1 MKNFNKIFGIVVL
14 TVLGSII
21 FSTYTQA
28 ASVGPA
34 VCSVSPA
41 SATMPQSSSLLFTV
55 TSDRPSVSG
64 DYVYVTAKEFSKGVY
79 SDLYTGKVFPIG
91 ASSLD
96 FRVYA
101 ENTAEAGSKTFK
113 VYCTTGCPMFGCPS
127 GGSAEVLGSATV
139 NLSITGDNVEAGP
152 VVSIPPVTPPET
164 LVPPVTNTAGKVKLT
179 ETKDLFASMFPKS
192 VCRQGA
198 SGCRG
203 GFGSNSSGMVP
214 ISVMLSGN
222 TASLIGGEMIELP
235 GGSNTAH
242 PRLFD
247 LSNPLAPVDSK
258 LSGEI
263 RSGGAYDTYGD
274 FGSSLRI
281 GGVAYSKDKKIWG
294 ITDSQGNLYIWK
306 DGKRYKEGLDNSP
319 IQGIVK
325 VGYSYIMVTVKGD
338 AYDVTNGM
346 KFVESFVDLEGQT
359 KEIFELV
366 PAPSGFPKLPYG
378 EKVVLGNDEFI
389 LTLNTSSQAGRTR
402 KMSVHSVNS
411 SNIVAEHDLPPYLG
425 GPLPGGY
432 NSHSS
437 ERWGTISV
445 SGGAYVYLL
454 RSPAWASGTDPKLY
468 GAQKLTL
475 YKFDFSTKKITE
487 VVKEVSLSPGYIVAN
502 TAFGTNTS
510 NPGIVVSSSK
520 SSDGEVKMEVYLVS
534 DLIQGKGVNTLSN
547 SPVLQN
553 KMGMDIASFS
563 IGNTTYVYSKD
574 GKVYKLEFDPSSGSA
589 TTPSPGSG
597 VPYYP
602 KTPDQPEV
610 AGCPGGT
617 VYQTSAGSLCVSSS
631 GGVTTTTTFNF
642 DNTVV
647 QAGCF
652 GWNAYSTSTGIKCAN
667 YSSAVNSTNVENKN
681 GYNLGASTLRDGSIG
696 EAVKELQ
703 RFLNSELSLSLAVDG
718 KMGPNTVEAVK
729 QWQSAHGLVSD
740 GLVGP
745 KTKAVMNAL

>member
-1 MKNFNKIFGIVVL
+1 MDKKFIILTGLLVVIITSLIVPP
-14 TVLGSII
+14 I
-21 FSTYTQA
+21 YTEA

-34 VCSVSPA
+34 ACSVSPA
-41 SATMPQSSSLLFTV
+41 SASMSQSSSLLFTV

-79 SDLYTGKVFPIG
+79 SSLNVGKVIPIG

-113 VYCTTGCPMFGCPS
+113 VYCSTGCPMSGCPS

-139 NLSITGDNVEAGP
+139 SLNITGSNISGGDVVPVEPGENVP
-152 VVSIPPVTPPET
+152 TPVTSN
-164 LVPPVTNTAGKVKLT
+164 VSGKVKLT
-179 ETKDLFASMFPKS
+179 DFKDLFGSMFPSS
-192 VCRQGA
+192 VCRQGLKN
-198 SGCRG
+198 CRG
-203 GFGSNSSGMVP
+203 GFGAGSSGMAP
-214 ISVMLSGN
+214 LSVMLSGGE
-222 TASLIGGEMIELP
+222 ASLVGGEMIELP

-247 LSNPLAPVDSK
+247 LTNPLLPVDSR

-263 RSGGAYDTYGD
+263 RSGGAYDTHGD
-274 FGSSLRI
+274 FGSSLRVV
-281 GGVAYSKDKKIWG
+281 GVAYSKDRKIWA
-294 ITDSQGNLYIWK
+294 ISDSQGNYYVWK
-306 DGKRYKEGLDNSP
+306 DGKRYKQSLLNGGP

-325 VGYSYIMVTVKGD
+325 AGYSYILFDMRED
-338 AYDVTNGM
+338 AYDITNGM
-346 KFVESFVDLEGQT
+346 KFVESYVSLEGT
-359 KEIFELV
+359 EKEVHELV
-366 PAPSGFPKLPYG
+366 SAPSGFPKLPYG

-402 KMSVHSVNS
+402 EISVHSVNS
-411 SNIVAEHDLPPYLG
+411 LNIIAEHNLPSYLG
-425 GPLPGGY
+425 GSLPGGF
-432 NSHSS
+432 SS
-437 ERWGTISV
+437 YSLERWGTIPV
-445 SGGAYVYLL
+445 SGGEYIYFL
-454 RSPAWASGTDPKLY
+454 RSLAHGSAVDPKLY

-487 VVKEVSLSPGYIVAN
+487 VVKEVSLSPGLIVAN
-502 TAFGTNTS
+502 TAFGANTA
-510 NPGIVVSSSK
+510 NPGIVVISRSSS
-520 SSDGEVKMEVYLVS
+520 EQLKMQVYLVS
-534 DLIQGKGVNTLSN
+534 DLIQGKGADTLYN
-547 SPVLQN
+547 SPILAN
-553 KMGMDIASFS
+553 TAGYSIASFS

-574 GKVYKLEFDPSSGSA
+574 AKVYKLEFDPSSGSA

-642 DNTVV
+642 DTTVV
-647 QAGCF
+647 QTGCL

-667 YSSAVNSTNVENKN
+667 YSSTVNSTSEENKN
-681 GYNLGASTLRDGSIG
+681 GYNLGVVTLREGSAG

-703 RFLNSELSLSLAVDG
+703 RFLNSELSLSLVVDG
-718 KMGPNTVEAVK
+718 KMGPNTVDAVK
-729 QWQSAHGLVSD
+729 QWQSAKGLVSD

-745 KTKAVMNAL
+745 KTKAMMNAEL